1 MRVLIPGWLVAMND
15 REGEIRRELE
25 RVRSQIDEAYWLF
38 TRTARGVPPSMA
50 RPDLYARRRELQR
63 ELHAL
68 CASRR
73 ASS

>member
-1 MRVLIPGWLVAMND
+1 MSD
-15 REGEIRRELE
+15 REVEIRRELE

-38 TRTARGVPPSMA
+38 TRTARGGVPPSMA

-68 CASRR
+68 RASRR